1 MKTCWECKHFVHT
14 GGHGSSDWGYC
25 AKNHSSVM
33 CSDTCEKFEEICV
46 NKNEYSIHATFD
58 GTDILYPYKVTTH
71 WDGGSRY
78 ETKIFNSMEQAGEYI
93 QKIEAFLKYR
103 KD

>member
-1 MKTCWECKHFVHT
+1 MKTCWECEHFTHT

-25 AKNHSSVM
+25 PKIHSSVM
-33 CSDTCEKFEEICV
+33 CSDTCENFAEICV

-58 GTDILYPYKVTTH
+58 GTDLLYPYKVITY
-71 WDGGSRY
+71 WDGGSRS
-78 ETKIFNSMEQAGEYI
+78 ETKTFNSMEQAGDYI